1 MKITIISVGK
11 LKEKYLKAGID
22 EYAKRLSAY
31 CKLQFFEVAD
41 EKCPE
46 NLSSAQ
52 MEQVKNAE
60 AERITSKIPND
71 SLICTLEIEGKQLS
85 SEAFASR
92 IEQAGIQGQSSI
104 CFIIGGSLGLA
115 DSIKAASKWALSFSK
130 MTLPHQLMKLVLTEQ
145 IYRAFRIIRN
155 EPYHK

>member
-1 MKITIISVGK
+1 MKITVISVGK

-31 CKLQFFEVAD
+31 CKLQFVEVAD

-46 NLSSAQ
+46 NLSPAQ
-52 MEQVKNAE
+52 MEQVKDAE
-60 AERITSKIPND
+60 AQRIVSKIPND
-71 SLICTLEIEGKQLS
+71 SLICTLEIEGKQVN

-115 DSIKAASKWALSFSK
+115 DSIKAKSKWTLSFSK